1 MTLGQAFTDEQE
13 AFRAAIR
20 DFAARECGTAEQRKA
35 LTGDGEHHHNR
46 ELYERIGELGWI
58 GVALPEEYGG
68 GGAGIVE
75 QCLMLEEAHAG
86 GLPIGGIR
94 TSLIVAG
101 NYERGASDEQKDRM
115 LRDVSAGRVEA
126 IAMSEP
132 EAGSDVAA
140 IRCKATRTD
149 DGFVVNGQ
157 KTWCSNAHFADNIL
171 LVCRTHSNGSKH
183 DGLTMLEVPRDAPG
197 LELSRITTMN
207 GRDTNDVFLTDCV
220 VPESAVVGDVDNAW
234 KLLMGGLN
242 LERLILAASMLGV
255 ARRTLHLT
263 LDYIKERTQ
272 FGKPVGS
279 FQTIKHR
286 FADLATELQCCELLV
301 YAVAHRIDEDPQT
314 MLPREASM
322 AKLKVTEVA
331 RRLTLDCVQM
341 MGGYGYAHEYEI
353 EHSARQ
359 AIGATIYGGTNEI
372 QREIISRT
380 FGL

>member
-1 MTLGQAFTDEQE
+1 
-13 AFRAAIR
+13 
-20 DFAARECGTAEQRKA
+20 
-35 LTGDGEHHHNR
+35 
-46 ELYERIGELGWI
+46 
-58 GVALPEEYGG
+58 
-68 GGAGIVE
+68 
-75 QCLMLEEAHAG
+75 
-86 GLPIGGIR
+86 
-94 TSLIVAG
+94 
-101 NYERGASDEQKDRM
+101 M

-255 ARRTLHLT
+255 ARRTLHVT